1 LRRRRRVCRIPENGN
16 PSDTG
21 HCFAEQL
28 EPFAGDFR
36 CDIRQSRD
44 VASRSSEAGHEAG
57 TNGITGYRKHDR
69 DGSDRT
75 TGRVRRLRSLG
86 HYRVDLQL
94 RQFGRERRE
103 AVPIPPGPPELKS
116 KVPSFRVTQLSQA
129 APERFHTRVARG
141 VRTGS
146 EESDAPNSGRL
157 LRLDGDRRGDK
168 QEDGRN
174 QPDQRLPHR
183 HHVVTDPPNYKYLE
197 TM

>member
-1 LRRRRRVCRIPENGN
+1 MT
-16 PSDTG
+16 STFS
-21 HCFAEQL
+21 FA
-28 EPFAGDFR
+28 
-36 CDIRQSRD
+36 
-44 VASRSSEAGHEAG
+44 SS
-57 TNGITGYRKHDR
+57 
-69 DGSDRT
+69 
-75 TGRVRRLRSLG
+75 
-86 HYRVDLQL
+86 
-94 RQFGRERRE
+94 GREHRE

-168 QEDGRN
+168 QENGRN

-183 HHVVTDPPNYKYLE
+183 HHVVTDPSQL
-197 TM
+197 